1 MIRVA
6 YFCIDPGVPVFG
18 SKGASV
24 HVQEILR
31 SWRALGAEV
40 TLYCTRTGDDV
51 PADLADVPV
60 VVHRIPKGNGV
71 ERERFQTDAAAA
83 LAQQAIAAGT
93 TVVYERY
100 SLFSDALARV
110 TAALGIPGFLE
121 VNAPLIDE
129 QRTHRALHDE
139 TAARHALR
147 SQVAGAT
154 RVACVSAP
162 VARWVQDRV
171 LPEHRE
177 KVQVVPNGVNVER
190 IRPTPESGG
199 MPVVVFVGTLKPW
212 HGVDSLIEAKAV
224 SAGGWA
230 LRIIGDG
237 PEGPAL
243 RRLAA
248 DRGVAVE
255 FVGALPP
262 AEVPAALAGC
272 ALASAPYP
280 ASASSEDQY
289 FSPLKIYEYCAAGLP
304 VIASD
309 VGQVPSII
317 DHGVTGILVEPSRP
331 DALAAAIDDLTGAP
345 LARAAMSVAARRMA
359 TAGHSWDGVLQ
370 RITAGI
376 PLEGTP

>member
-51 PADLADVPV
+51 PADLAAVPV
-60 VVHRIPKGNGV
+60 VLHRIPKGNGAD
-71 ERERFQTDAAAA
+71 RERFQADAAAA
-83 LAQQAIAAGT
+83 LAQQAITAGT

-110 TAALGIPGFLE
+110 TAARGIPGLLE

-139 TAARHALR
+139 PAARHSLR

-177 KVQVVPNGVNVER
+177 KVQVVPNGVNGER

-243 RRLAA
+243 RKLAA
-248 DRGVAVE
+248 DRDVAVE
-255 FVGALPP
+255 FVGALSP

-272 ALASAPYP
+272 AIASAPYP
-280 ASASSEDQY
+280 ASASAEDQY

-304 VIASD
+304 VIASK
-309 VGQVPSII
+309 VGQVPSIL

-331 DALAAAIDDLTGAP
+331 DALAAAIDDLAGAP
-345 LARAAMSVAARRMA
+345 LARAAMSAAARRMA
-359 TAGHSWDGVLQ
+359 TAGHNWDGVLQ